1 MARLFSFPLLHF
13 SAPTPFMLPASP
25 TARSLPFSAALHF
38 SSTKIHGEHTRARAI
53 REWQEYE
60 EAVNRKDLGRAL
72 RILRDVSLELDI
84 ASTEPTRAA
93 SGELGLMG
101 LQRDWEV
108 LDTCLNA
115 DDLRLVGSAY
125 AFLKDRGFLP
135 NFGKYSSIVL
145 EGPREVTPAVLESS
159 TGLEVSKFS
168 PKKWGLS
175 GSSSL
180 LLIALFSGVSI
191 LLNQGIDIRP
201 NLAAILGL
209 SMLDAI
215 FLGGSCLA
223 QISCY
228 WPPYKRRILV
238 HEAGHLLVAYLMG
251 CPIRGVILDPIVAMQ
266 MGIQGQAGTQFW
278 DEKLENE
285 LAEGRVSG
293 TAFDR
298 YCMVLF
304 AGIAAEA
311 LVYGEAEGGEND
323 ENLFRSIS
331 VLLEPPLSVAQMSNQ
346 ARWSV
351 LQSHNL
357 LKWHK
362 HAHRAAVKALEKGDN
377 LSVVIK
383 RIEEAMSSV
392 IIFSD
397 LKAAGM
403 SSWRNLVLRIGE
415 KCSEYGGNADYRDQ
429 IETCFGV
436 VRRELSHSREDIL
449 SFLLQC
455 AEQLPHKMPLYGTL
469 VGLLNL
475 EDEDFVRRVV
485 ENTHDSLQIALD
497 TGNCNR
503 VRILMRFLTVLMCSK
518 VLIPSALMVLFET
531 LLSSAATTVDD
542 DKGNPSWQACAD
554 FYISCILSCLPWGGA
569 ELVEQVPEEIDRVM
583 VGIQAYMSIRRHV
596 SDAGCSVFEGIDGK
610 NQGVVEQDF
619 LEDLWSRVQD
629 LSNKGW
635 KLDSVPRPH
644 LPFEPQLVGG
654 KSHDFG
660 PLTCPEL
667 PDPPASATGIAYEKQ
682 KHEAELKY
690 PQRIRRLNIF
700 PSSKTE
706 NLQPIDRFVVEEY
719 LLDVLFFL
727 NGCGFLSLVRMCIFW
742 KDKVVDNWICNIDN
756 ELFISSV
763 LSTRII
769 LLQSSCSFVFGY
781 CKASRKEC
789 ASSMVGLPVPFR
801 YEYLMAETIFSQI
814 LLLPQPP
821 FKPIYYT
828 LVIMDLCKV
837 PLNFSKFNL
846 SLLTSKMWLVPFS
859 VLTKVPFQA
868 LPGAFPAVVA
878 GAVRSLFD
886 KIADLDMECRTRLI
900 LWFSHHLSNFQ
911 FIWPWDEWA
920 YVLDLPKWA
929 PQRVFVQE
937 VLERES
943 IESAPALEELLPP
956 KGSINFRYSSA
967 DGDQTEHGLSSEL
980 TAMVKERST
989 ARAII
994 SWIEDQVLPAHGWDI
1009 TLRVVAQTLLNI
1021 GSKSFT
1027 HLITVLERY
1036 GQVIAKICPDQ
1047 DKQVILICELS
1058 ELWKNNAQMTA
1069 IAIDRMM
1076 GYRLLSNIA
1085 IVRWVFLESNVNQFH
1100 ISDRPWE
1107 ILRNA
1112 ITKTFN
1118 RITDLRK
1125 EISSLEKS
1133 VASAKEAAS
1142 KALAE
1147 LEDAKTNLTLT
1158 LVDGEPV
1165 LAENPAKMKRLK
1177 SNAEKTKEEEVST
1190 QESLEAKEA
1199 LFARAGE
1206 EIEAL
1211 FIFLYK
1217 SFSNVLAEPLRETEG
1232 SLHQSGEPDEM
1243 AIEHEG
1249 ASEMELD
1256 NEGEN
1261 SHKSHSNGKGT
1272 TNGFSVGEKEQW
1284 CLSTLGYVKAFTRQ
1298 YASEIWPLVE
1308 KLEAEVLIEDVHPLF
1323 RKAVYSGLRR
1333 LSDL

>member
-1 MARLFSFPLLHF
+1 
-13 SAPTPFMLPASP
+13 MLNN
-25 TARSLPFSAALHF
+25 L
-38 SSTKIHGEHTRARAI
+38 
-53 REWQEYE
+53 
-60 EAVNRKDLGRAL
+60 N
-72 RILRDVSLELDI
+72 ILNN
-84 ASTEPTRAA
+84 
-93 SGELGLMG
+93 
-101 LQRDWEV
+101 
-108 LDTCLNA
+108 LN
-115 DDLRLVGSAY
+115 
-125 AFLKDRGFLP
+125 
-135 NFGKYSSIVL
+135 NMN
-145 EGPREVTPAVLESS
+145 
-159 TGLEVSKFS
+159 
-168 PKKWGLS
+168 
-175 GSSSL
+175 
-180 LLIALFSGVSI
+180 I
-191 LLNQGIDIRP
+191 LNNLYNLN
-201 NLAAILGL
+201 N
-209 SMLDAI
+209 MN
-215 FLGGSCLA
+215 
-223 QISCY
+223 
-228 WPPYKRRILV
+228 K
-238 HEAGHLLVAYLMG
+238 M
-251 CPIRGVILDPIVAMQ
+251 
-266 MGIQGQAGTQFW
+266 
-278 DEKLENE
+278 K
-285 LAEGRVSG
+285 
-293 TAFDR
+293 
-298 YCMVLF
+298 
-304 AGIAAEA
+304 
-311 LVYGEAEGGEND
+311 
-323 ENLFRSIS
+323 S
-331 VLLEPPLSVAQMSNQ
+331 VLLLMIVI
-346 ARWSV
+346 
-351 LQSHNL
+351 HN
-357 LKWHK
+357 
-362 HAHRAAVKALEKGDN
+362 
-377 LSVVIK
+377 
-383 RIEEAMSSV
+383 
-392 IIFSD
+392 
-397 LKAAGM
+397 
-403 SSWRNLVLRIGE
+403 
-415 KCSEYGGNADYRDQ
+415 
-429 IETCFGV
+429 ETCFGV

-497 TGNCNR
+497 TGNCNS

-569 ELVEQVPEEIDRVM
+569 ELVEQVPDEIDRVM

-727 NGCGFLSLVRMCIFW
+727 NGC
-742 KDKVVDNWICNIDN
+742 
-756 ELFISSV
+756 
-763 LSTRII
+763 
-769 LLQSSCSFVFGY
+769 
-781 CKASRKEC
+781 RKEC

-828 LVIMDLCKV
+828 LVIMDLCK
-837 PLNFSKFNL
+837 
-846 SLLTSKMWLVPFS
+846 
-859 VLTKVPFQA
+859 A

-886 KIADLDMECRTRLI
+886 KISDLDMECRTRLI

-937 VLERES
+937 VLEREVRLSYWDKIKQS

-967 DGDQTEHGLSSEL
+967 EGDQTEHGLSSEL

-1047 DKQVILICELS
+1047 DKQVILICEMS

-1076 GYRLLSNIA
+1076 GYRLLSNVA

-1100 ISDRPWE
+1100 ISDRSWE

-1133 VASAKEAAS
+1133 VASAKEVAL
-1142 KALAE
+1142 KAFAE
-1147 LEDAKTNLTLT
+1147 LEDAKANLTLT

-1199 LFARAGE
+1199 LFARAVE
-1206 EIEAL
+1206 EIEAV

-1217 SFSNVLAEPLRETEG
+1217 SFSNLLAEPLRETEG
-1232 SLHQSGEPDEM
+1232 SLHQSGERDEM

-1256 NEGEN
+1256 NEGET
-1261 SHKSHSNGKGT
+1261 SHKSHTNGRGT
-1272 TNGFSVGEKEQW
+1272 ANGFSVGEKEQW

-1308 KLEAEVLIEDVHPLF
+1308 KLEAEVLTEDVHPLF